1 MTSKSEIRQFKI
13 STSMIFHTIESQAGS
28 IEKAILE
35 CLMNAVD
42 AGATSVS
49 VDITETGYVIS
60 DNGRGF
66 QTKDEILACFEVF
79 GFDHKT
85 EEEISKGRTFGT
97 FGIGRAQLWAFSS
110 NRWLTNEFSLDV
122 DIKRKGL
129 DYTLTDEA
137 SSFDGCKIVGDFYKP
152 QSLSDLQD
160 IQRSLIHLALYLP
173 IHFTLNDKVV
183 SKKLEDQKW
192 THNTDQ
198 AFIKLNDNGMLE
210 VYNLGVFVCAFPN
223 YLFGKGGLV
232 VSKVQL
238 SLNTA
243 RNDILKSKCN
253 VWKNIH
259 KYLKKTA
266 TDDNLKRVS
275 LDDNSRKNLLRQ
287 WSDREINYDQ
297 LKGKRLLPDI
307 TGRYQTLS
315 SLSKFNF
322 KFTIAPDN
330 FSQVGETIHSNQICF
345 VFSNS
350 VLDLFDIDDRT
361 ELAKKLTALYSSCG
375 LLNLREQKIESL
387 DFDVLSE
394 EHKSS
399 YSTIPK
405 DKYTNKQEQFMSLA
419 QTINKQIPSLLN
431 SFLRNTIDQKIG
443 ERTLLLGQSNNAN
456 AWTDSVSYI
465 GLSDQFIKC
474 IDEGQRG
481 IQKVIY
487 ILIHEYLHN
496 ESSLGDHAHSEEF
509 YENFHNI
516 ILEKYTAI
524 NTILLDAKPR
534 YIKLLTK
541 NNLSFPREYLR
552 DSRREIEQGAMTG

>member
-1 MTSKSEIRQFKI
+1 MTDNTETRQFKI

-42 AGATSVS
+42 AGATHVA

-66 QTKDEILACFEVF
+66 RTKDEILSCFEVF
-79 GFDHKT
+79 GFDHQT
-85 EEEISKGRTFGT
+85 EDEISKGRTFGT

-110 NRWLTNEFSLDV
+110 NRWLTNKFSLDV
-122 DIKRKGL
+122 DIKNKGL

-137 SSFDGCKIVGDFYKP
+137 SLFEGCKIIGEFYQP

-160 IQRSLIHLALYLP
+160 INRALVHLALYLP

-192 THNTDQ
+192 THDTDQ

-210 VYNLGVFVCAFPN
+210 VYNLGVFVCSFPN
-223 YLFGKGGLV
+223 YIFGKGGLV

-253 VWKNIH
+253 VWKTVH

-266 TDDNLKRVS
+266 TDDNLKSVA

-287 WSDREINYDQ
+287 WFDNDISYEQ

-307 TGRYQTLS
+307 TGRHQTLS
-315 SLSKFNF
+315 ALSKFNF
-322 KFTIAPDN
+322 KFSISPKKS
-330 FSQVGETIHSNQICF
+330 SQVGETIHASQTCF
-345 VFSNS
+345 VFPSNI
-350 VLDLFDIDDRT
+350 LDWFDVDDRF
-361 ELAKKLTALYSSCG
+361 ELEDKLTKLYISS
-375 LLNLREQKIESL
+375 NLMVRSKKIESL
-387 DFDVLSE
+387 DFEKISDE
-394 EHKSS
+394 YKSS
-399 YSTIPK
+399 YAII
-405 DKYTNKQEQFMSLA
+405 DNNKYTKKQEQYMSLA
-419 QTINKQIPSLLN
+419 HTINKEIPYILN
-431 SFLRNTIDQKIG
+431 SYFLNNLDQKV
-443 ERTLLLGQSNNAN
+443 ETRNLVLGKSKNAN
-456 AWTDSVSYI
+456 AWTDSLSYI

-474 IDEGQRG
+474 IDDGQRG

-516 ILEKYTAI
+516 ILNKYTEI
-524 NTILLDAKPR
+524 NTILINAKPK
-534 YIKLLTK
+534 YIKLLNK
-541 NNLSFPREYLR
+541 NNLAFPREYLR
-552 DSRREIEQGAMTG
+552 DSKREIEQAAITG